1 MKPSGRMAE
10 QKALD
15 INGYSREQIASF
27 EPWEN
32 IYLKFIELLSKYVD
46 KFDKEDKFILGGQN
60 VGFDS
65 NFVKSWFEYCNDK
78 YWFSWVKA
86 GAFIDTLPMITFLQ
100 WAGKV
105 PILENR
111 KNETICKHFGVELNN
126 AHDAMADIEATREVA
141 YKMRGL

>member
-1 MKPSGRMAE
+1 MKVLWLDTETTGLNSEVHGIIQLATIIDIDGELKEKQTFLMKPSGRMAE

-78 YWFSWVKA
+78 YWFSW
-86 GAFIDTLPMITFLQ
+86 GIYT
-100 WAGKV
+100 KV
-105 PILENR
+105 VV
-111 KNETICKHFGVELNN
+111 F
-126 AHDAMADIEATREVA
+126 
-141 YKMRGL
+141 